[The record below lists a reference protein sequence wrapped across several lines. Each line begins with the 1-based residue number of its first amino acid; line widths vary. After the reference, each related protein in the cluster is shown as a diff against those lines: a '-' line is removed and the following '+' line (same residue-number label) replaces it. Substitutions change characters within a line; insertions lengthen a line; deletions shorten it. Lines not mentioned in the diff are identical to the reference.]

1 MIMMV
6 LVLVRA
12 GEDQSQEMIL
22 TQQTILKVT
31 QFNTRRCCCAAAAL

>member
-1 MIMMV
+1 
-6 LVLVRA
+6 LVLVGA

-31 QFNTRRCCCAAAAL
+31 QFNTRRRCCAAALLAL